1 MDKFSQIQEQ
11 IARLQPVLKIEE
23 IGLNEAFNRILQE
36 DVKADSPM
44 PPFDK
49 SAMDGYA
56 CRLED
61 INNEMEFLEVIHA
74 GMIPTKAIGINQCS
88 KIMTGAAVP
97 EGADCVF
104 KVEESE
110 IFEGNRVKCTNPKTN
125 KNICYLGEDYTIN
138 DVLIE
143 KGSLINVS
151 QMAVLA
157 GAGYHRVKVSV
168 RPKIAL
174 INTGSELI
182 EPHEKPEH
190 GKIRNSNASQV
201 ISQLNKMNIEVNHLG
216 IFEDDYN
223 ILTETFTLAFEEND
237 FVIFT
242 GGASVGDF
250 DWVPKILAD
259 QGFQIFWDRTG
270 IKPGNPMTFSKK
282 GDKYCFGLSGN
293 PVSSMVQFELIAK
306 PVLYK
311 LMGAKYNPLRI
322 KAPLN
327 FEYHR
332 KNADRLEIVP
342 VVINEKG
349 LVDRV
354 PFNGSAHINALVF
367 ANALMEV
374 PTNQT
379 NLKKGDLVYVRPL

>member
-1 MDKFSQIQEQ
+1 MDKFNQIQKQ
-11 IARLQPVLKIEE
+11 IALLQSDFKIEE
-23 IGLNEAFNRILQE
+23 ISLNDAFNRVLQE
-36 DVKADSPM
+36 DVLADTYM
-44 PPFDK
+44 PPFNK

-61 INNEMEFLEVIHA
+61 IKNELECLEVIHA
-74 GMIPTKAIGINQCS
+74 GMVPTRTIGSNQCA

-110 IFEGNRVKCTNPKTN
+110 TVEGNCVKCTNPKTH
-125 KNICYLGEDYTIN
+125 KNICYLGEDYQIN
-138 DVLIE
+138 DVLIK
-143 KGSLINVS
+143 KGTLINVS

-168 RPKIAL
+168 LPKIAL
-174 INTGSELI
+174 INTGSELV

-201 ISQLNKMNIEVNHLG
+201 ISQLKRMNIEVNHLG
-216 IFEDDYN
+216 IIEDDYD
-223 ILTETFTLAFEEND
+223 ILTQVFTKAFKEND

-250 DWVPKILAD
+250 DWVPKILED
-259 QGFQIFWDRTG
+259 QGFEIFWDRTG
-270 IKPGNPMTFSKK
+270 MKPGNPMTFSQK

-311 LMGAKYNPLRI
+311 LMGAKFIPFRI
-322 KAPLN
+322 KATLD
-327 FEYHR
+327 FEYSR
-332 KNADRLEIVP
+332 KKGDRLAIVP
-342 VVINEKG
+342 VVINNKG
-349 LVDRV
+349 LVERV
-354 PFNGSAHINALVF
+354 PFNGSAHINSLVF
-367 ANALMEV
+367 ANALMEI

-379 NLKKGDLVYVRPL
+379 NLNKGDLVYVRPL